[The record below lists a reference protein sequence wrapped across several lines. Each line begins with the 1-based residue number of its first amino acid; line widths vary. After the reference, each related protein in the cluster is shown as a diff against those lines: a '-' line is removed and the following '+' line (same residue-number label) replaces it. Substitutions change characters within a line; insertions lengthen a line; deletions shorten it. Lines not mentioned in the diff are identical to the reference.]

1 MKNVCYWCAIG
12 VSLVFYWCAI
22 GGPLVCHWCSIGV
35 LLVGHWC
42 HWCCIGVLLV
52 CYWFAIGVP
61 FVCYWCAI
69 GERRGLKVGLSLIR
83 LKETRNMDGRTDGQ
97 PDIRYSNRGHFEC
110 ASTRSSHAEVVV
122 ITAVS
127 SVMC

>member
-22 GGPLVCHWCSIGV
+22 GGPLVCHWCA
-35 LLVGHWC
+35 
-42 HWCCIGVLLV
+42 IGVLLV
-52 CYWFAIGVP
+52 CHWCAFGVLL
-61 FVCYWCAI
+61 VCHWCAI
-69 GERRGLKVGLSLIR
+69 GVRRGLKVGLSLIR